1 MQYLLP
7 VTNIEI
13 IMPFVCASIIF
24 FCSFMSLYMY
34 IKILKIS
41 PIVNDANYF
50 SSGIFSRTRY
60 LVTSISKVKASV
72 YIIVFLVGI
81 VGFVMS
87 VCFGALAL
95 IGFFDMGID
104 LGMQFWRVMNI
115 FSTTLLVLVPLYIRN
130 SFTLSRTLNSLL
142 DKMSAAFLILV
153 PVIIAIAFIK
163 PDWFVSVTTQDPTG
177 SRFIRQSAYG
187 HGISGIVFEIQNII
201 FFITMAVSLISLFYN
216 LSKNRVLI
224 DDILP
229 TLGVIAMIIGGA
241 EDLISFRANTYL
253 IFPNLLFSR
262 SSLGITLFILPIM
275 IKLFKFFIDNAVDFK
290 NTQNELRSKY
300 DKDIT
305 AVGKLV
311 DISCSI
317 KDRNDKLIKYS
328 KRLINLSNKSSDVIN
343 TAKEHVDK
351 SYIASN
357 SFLSISKVQKNTMDE
372 INDSAIKL
380 FDSLSSVKTN
390 IEAQQNKITSSI
402 DNIMVL
408 TNTIDSMKYTI
419 NQIISIAFNLEQ
431 YTIERKTN
439 ILSTFEKLENVE
451 QISKEVFQTINFIKD
466 IANRTNLLS
475 INADIHASKA
485 GAVGRGFSVVSHEI
499 GILSTSSHVG
509 IEHIETLLTYMA
521 QTLESVNEIKG
532 YVFESFDEIV
542 SKVKNISVS
551 IEEIV
556 ESIKKQ
562 TEDNEIIKE
571 DIEKLNSTIEMI
583 IKSIHV
589 QDEYCDNI
597 RSSITS
603 MLSQFDLISDKSML
617 QIIDIDS
624 VKNDIDMISDDI
636 HLFFTHAKNVHDL
649 TGTIDQINTDLI
661 SRLNKVVYIEEHSG
675 NKKLFKN
682 SNKSGLFSDE
692 NKKWFDDS
700 SDIDEIEDDLDYTNV
715 QDNIDS
721 LIEEYKIKNEDDKYE
736 EGDDFAEESQADT
749 EMQNFIKEAKKVEK
763 ELEDEIILENK
774 NQQETIFDESKIETQ
789 ENTEGLIEK
798 DSDAIHKIEK
808 DKAIDKEINDIINAY
823 IEKEEAKLAASK
835 NKKIYG
841 NNFVIQKAE
850 DDKYA
855 KSLPNHIRHEENDI
869 NEYKNTNEKN
879 EYKGDAIT
887 ETDKTNFLGNLK
899 KEVPGNNALYML
911 TDEYIEDLDA
921 ALNKYLEIEKEKL

>member
-24 FCSFMSLYMY
+24 FCSFMSFYMY

-41 PIVNDANYF
+41 PIVNEANYV
-50 SSGIFSRTRY
+50 SSGIFFRVRY
-60 LVTSISKVKASV
+60 LVTSIFQVKASV

-81 VGFVMS
+81 VGLVMS
-87 VCFGALAL
+87 VCFGVLAL
-95 IGFFDMGID
+95 IGFFDMGIN
-104 LGMQFWRVMNI
+104 LGMRFWRVMNI
-115 FSTTLLVLVPLYIRN
+115 SSTTLLVLVPLYIRN
-130 SFTLSRTLNSLL
+130 SFTLSKTLNSLL
-142 DKMSAAFLILV
+142 DKMATAFLIVV
-153 PVIIAIAFIK
+153 PVIITIAFIK

-187 HGISGIVFEIQNII
+187 RGISGIFFEIQNII
-201 FFITMAVSLISLFYN
+201 FFITMVVALIALFYN
-216 LSKNRVLI
+216 LSKNRLFI

-229 TLGVIAMIIGGA
+229 TLGVIVMIIGGA
-241 EDLISFRANTYL
+241 EDLISFRANTYV

-262 SSLGITLFILPIM
+262 SSLGITLFILTIM

-305 AVGKLV
+305 AVSKIIDV
-311 DISCSI
+311 SCGI

-328 KRLINLSNKSSDVIN
+328 KRLINLSNESSDVIN

-357 SFLSISKVQKNTMDE
+357 SFLSISKVQKNTIDE

-380 FDSLSSVKTN
+380 FDSLGSVKTN
-390 IEAQQNKITSSI
+390 IETQQDKITSSI

-485 GAVGRGFSVVSHEI
+485 GDLGRGFSVVSHEI

-532 YVFESFDEIV
+532 YVFESFNEIV
-542 SKVKNISVS
+542 RKVKNISVS

-571 DIEKLNSTIEMI
+571 DIERLNSTIEMI

-597 RSSITS
+597 KSSITS

-624 VKNDIDMISDDI
+624 VKNDINMISDDI
-636 HLFFTHAKNVHDL
+636 NLFFTYAKNVHDL
-649 TGTIDQINTDLI
+649 TRTIDHINTDLI
-661 SRLNKVVYIEEHSG
+661 SRLNKVVYLEEHSG
-675 NKKLFKN
+675 NKKLLN
-682 SNKSGLFSDE
+682 HAHRGGLFSDE

-721 LIEEYKIKNEDDKYE
+721 LIQEYKIKNEDEKEQED
-736 EGDDFAEESQADT
+736 DDFAEVSQADI
-749 EMQNFIKEAKKVEK
+749 EMRNFIKEAKKVEK
-763 ELEDEIILENK
+763 ELDDEIIFENK
-774 NQQETIFDESKIETQ
+774 NEKETISDEIKIETQ
-789 ENTEGLIEK
+789 ENTESLIEK
-798 DSDAIHKIEK
+798 DSGAIDKTEK
-808 DKAIDKEINDIINAY
+808 DKAVDKEINDIINAY

-835 NKKIYG
+835 NKEIYG
-841 NNFVIQKAE
+841 NNFGIKKAE
-850 DDKYA
+850 DYKHSE
-855 KSLPNHIRHEENDI
+855 SLPNNIKHKENDI
-869 NEYKNTNEKN
+869 NEYQNTNGKN
-879 EYKGDAIT
+879 EYKGDAT
-887 ETDKTNFLGNLK
+887 VETDKTNFLGSLK
-899 KEVPGNNALYML
+899 KEVPRNDSLYLL